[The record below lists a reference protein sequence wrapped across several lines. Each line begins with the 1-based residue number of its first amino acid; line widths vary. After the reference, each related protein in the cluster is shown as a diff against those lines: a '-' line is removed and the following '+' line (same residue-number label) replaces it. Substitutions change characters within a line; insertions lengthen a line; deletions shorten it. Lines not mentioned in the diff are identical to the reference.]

1 MSTITPHGGELV
13 DRLIP
18 PEKRQEA
25 RRRARDLTQ
34 VHLNRRQISDL
45 ELIGIGAMSPLDGFM
60 GQADYERVVD
70 EARLAS
76 GLPWS
81 IPVALAVREA
91 EAASARVGE
100 EIALV
105 DDHGDLLGLLE
116 LRDKFSYDK
125 KREAQE
131 VYRTTEEA
139 HPGVRA
145 LYAQGDVLLAGP
157 IRLLEPPDNQ
167 EYAPY
172 HLTPAETRQAF
183 NNKGWRTVVGFQTR
197 NPVHRAHE
205 YIQKCALEV
214 VDGLLL
220 HPLVGETKQDDIPA
234 ETRLRCYE
242 VLLEGYYPKDRVIL
256 AVLPAA
262 MRYAG
267 PREAIFHALIRKNY
281 GCTHFIV
288 GRDHAGVGNY
298 YGTFDAHL
306 IFRDFA
312 QEELGITPLFFD
324 HAFYCRSCQGMATT
338 KTCPHGPQERVSL
351 SGTKVREMLHRIE
364 LPPSEYTRQEVA
376 EVLLQWANTDQYRI

>member
-1 MSTITPHGGELV
+1 MSIITPHGGELV

-18 PEKRQEA
+18 PEERQEA
-25 RRRARDLTQ
+25 RRRARDLTP

-45 ELIGIGAMSPLDGFM
+45 ELIGTGAMSPLDGFM

-116 LRDKFSYDK
+116 LREKFSYDK

-139 HPGVRA
+139 HPGVRV
-145 LYAQGDVLLAGP
+145 LYAQGDMLLAGP
-157 IRLLEPPDNQ
+157 IRLLEPPAYQD
-167 EYAPY
+167 YGPY
-172 HLTPAETRQAF
+172 HLSPTETRQAF
-183 NNKGWRTVVGFQTR
+183 RNQGWRTVVGFQTR

-234 ETRLRCYE
+234 ETRLRCI
-242 VLLEGYYPKDRVIL
+242 PKIVSSWRFCRRRCVMPALVKPFFMRSSEKITGVPISSS
-256 AVLPAA
+256 AEIMPGWETITAPSMPTQSFGTLPPKSWGSPRFFLI
-262 MRYAG
+262 MR
-267 PREAIFHALIRKNY
+267 
-281 GCTHFIV
+281 FI
-288 GRDHAGVGNY
+288 AGV
-298 YGTFDAHL
+298 A
-306 IFRDFA
+306 
-312 QEELGITPLFFD
+312 
-324 HAFYCRSCQGMATT
+324 
-338 KTCPHGPQERVSL
+338 
-351 SGTKVREMLHRIE
+351 REW
-364 LPPSEYTRQEVA
+364 LPPRPVRMALRSE
-376 EVLLQWANTDQYRI
+376 